1 MPTGRLDLSDN
12 PLITH
17 LTHKPSEN
25 LEKQPAVHSYCGLSL
40 RNLAWN
46 PLLFPV
52 IEAQSRAY
60 LNCTN
65 ELEIEYLIEK

>member
-1 MPTGRLDLSDN
+1 MSLGRIAPGPLSF
-12 PLITH
+12 PL
-17 LTHKPSEN
+17 
-25 LEKQPAVHSYCGLSL
+25 
-40 RNLAWN
+40 
-46 PLLFPV
+46 